1 MQEKIKECVERTKNN
16 TGVHFNIA
24 LNYGGRAEIV
34 RAAKEIAKEVED
46 KKISIEDINEDLL
59 SKRLYTANQPDPDLV
74 IRTSGEMRTSNFL
87 PWQIAYSEF
96 LFVDKNWPDFKDEDL
111 DNAIIEYQKRSRRL
125 GK

>member
-1 MQEKIKECVERTKNN
+1 MATIKN
-16 TGVHFNIA
+16 TG
-24 LNYGGRAEIV
+24 
-34 RAAKEIAKEVED
+34 D